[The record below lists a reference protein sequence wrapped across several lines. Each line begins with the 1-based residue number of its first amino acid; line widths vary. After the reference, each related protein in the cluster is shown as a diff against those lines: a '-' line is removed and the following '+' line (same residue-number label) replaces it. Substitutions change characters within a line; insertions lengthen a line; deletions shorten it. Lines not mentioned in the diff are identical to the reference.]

1 MQNSVKIL
9 EIFPSMLGS
18 QTESTDIKQIASR
31 ALDKPGVFKLTWRLS
46 TNLPNWGSPS
56 LLVDLDSWTLTT
68 TKKTSTVRS
77 RLRCWFQL
85 STDFFAVIVLIFFRA
100 TITCY
105 SRNLYYYDHG
115 NAIKN
120 ILPDL
125 NFILPQPTICA
136 LETSTITS
144 IIWETKIL
152 IVHVLFAVV
161 TSTFIKYIIVD
172 F

>member
-31 ALDKPGVFKLTWRLS
+31 AWDKPGVFKLTWRLS

-77 RLRCWFQL
+77 RLRCWLAHTQL
-85 STDFFAVIVLIFFRA
+85 VIGHWGCWLAECPSKPAESVDDSVDTEFLNVNIYFWKIRNPKVVKSGLGLKPFSLKYTL
-100 TITCY
+100 TI
-105 SRNLYYYDHG
+105 LG
-115 NAIKN
+115 
-120 ILPDL
+120 
-125 NFILPQPTICA
+125 
-136 LETSTITS
+136 
-144 IIWETKIL
+144 
-152 IVHVLFAVV
+152 
-161 TSTFIKYIIVD
+161 
-172 F
+172 

>member
-77 RLRCWFQL
+77 RLRCCFDTARLSLFSKITMQL
-85 STDFFAVIVLIFFRA
+85 SYTE
-100 TITCY
+100 
-105 SRNLYYYDHG
+105 
-115 NAIKN
+115 
-120 ILPDL
+120 
-125 NFILPQPTICA
+125 CA
-136 LETSTITS
+136 LQTFFCCWCCYIKKINTVTMFLFWNNAPPQLRTWITFLRILS
-144 IIWETKIL
+144 SFLMLNEINCDYKIL
-152 IVHVLFAVV
+152 
-161 TSTFIKYIIVD
+161 
-172 F
+172 